1 MSVEPAEPV
10 KITRVAAAVLLRDD
24 GNEFLLARRPVGKVY
39 AGYWEFPGGK
49 VEAGES
55 FHQALVRELREE
67 LGIETTAATPWLTRR
82 FVYPHATVE
91 LKFFLVTAWQ
101 GDIAPIEHEGFAWLP
116 RGGAP
121 TVEPILPANGPILD
135 ALALPTLYAITDAA
149 SHGVDAELAR
159 LDTALAGGLRLIQVR
174 DKTLPANKR
183 ALFAA
188 AVVARAHAAGARVLI
203 NDDVALAIA
212 VAADGVHLSSASLL
226 AAKERPALPLVAASC
241 HQAAE
246 LAQAEA
252 LHCDFVVLGPVAATP
267 THADTPPLGYAA
279 LADLLEHCTLPA
291 YALGGMHAGTLA
303 AAQAAGAHGIAALR
317 AW

>member
-1 MSVEPAEPV
+1 MSEVAAV

-24 GNEFLLARRPVGKVY
+24 GREFLLARRPVGKVY

-49 VEAGES
+49 VEAGEN

-121 TVEPILPANGPILD
+121 TVAPILPANGPILD
-135 ALALPTLYAITDAA
+135 ALALPASYAITDAA
-149 SHGVDAELAR
+149 SRGVAAELAR
-159 LDTALAGGLRLIQVR
+159 LEAALAGGLRLVQVR
-174 DKTLPANKR
+174 DKTLPAAER
-183 ALFAA
+183 QAFAA
-188 AVVARAHAAGARVLI
+188 AVVERCHRFGARVLI
-203 NDDVALAIA
+203 NDDAVLARA
-212 VAADGVHLSSASLL
+212 VAADGVHLSAAGLL
-226 AAKERPALPLVAASC
+226 AASDRPALPLLAASC
-241 HQAAE
+241 HSAAE
-246 LAQAEA
+246 LAQAEK
-252 LHCDFVVLGPVAATP
+252 LGCDFVVLGPVLATATHPEAAC
-267 THADTPPLGYAA
+267 LGYAG
-279 LADLLEHCTLPA
+279 LADLLEHYTLPV
-291 YALGGMHAGTLA
+291 YALGGMTAATLT

-317 AW
+317 GW